1 MSTKLLRNS
10 LLATSTPLSK
20 SKDLS
25 KTIPPQLPNLR
36 PQRVVVPQNNGAPI
50 RSPSS
55 NTPPQFNKK
64 ATLDDYENLYKD
76 LQSDAGR
83 EAIGSDPLLQRD
95 AIDKVNQFLTKFPR
109 TIANTKYDPNADVPW
124 TELPVKEL
132 YKNTIKT
139 LIDIINEVSITISE
153 SEVDG
158 SVATRRKIVDAF
170 FKKDRRLYVGFL
182 FIFISF
188 VLYFIDSDS

>member
-1 MSTKLLRNS
+1 MATKLLRNS

-20 SKDLS
+20 SKDLT
-25 KTIPPQLPNLR
+25 KTIPPQLPNL
-36 PQRVVVPQNNGAPI
+36 PPPRVVIPNF
-50 RSPSS
+50 SS
-55 NTPPQFNKK
+55 NPSTRPEFNKK

-109 TIANTKYDPNADVPW
+109 TKANTKYNPNSDVPW

-139 LIDIINEVSITISE
+139 LIDIINDVSITISE

-158 SVATRRKIVDAF
+158 SVATRRKIVEAF
-170 FKKDRRLYVGFL
+170 FQKDRRLYVGFL

-188 VLYFIDSDS
+188 ILYFIDSDS